1 MVRNIII
8 KEMHVV
14 MVSFAVVFGL
24 LAFLFLISKLMCILN
39 KLNNDKSSHFG

>member
-8 KEMHVV
+8 KELHVV

-24 LAFLFLISKLMCILN
+24 LVFFVF
-39 KLNNDKSSHFG
+39 D

>member
-14 MVSFAVVFGL
+14 MVNFAIVLGL
-24 LAFLFLISKLMCILN
+24 LVFCSGLAN
-39 KLNNDKSSHFG
+39 